1 MLTQVQQLRLE
12 AAARC
17 TGVRTET
24 FTMSALMGA
33 VRRIEACEAMER
45 RLMILLLTGSTWEEI
60 SKALDVPVTN
70 LRQAATAVAAQMFR
84 GDRHA

>member
-1 MLTQVQQLRLE
+1 MLTQVQKLRLD

-24 FTMSALMGA
+24 FTISTLMGA
-33 VRRIEACEAMER
+33 VRSIEASENLER
-45 RLMILLLTGSTWEEI
+45 RLMILLLTGSTWEQI
-60 SKALDVPVTN
+60 SKALDVPIEN